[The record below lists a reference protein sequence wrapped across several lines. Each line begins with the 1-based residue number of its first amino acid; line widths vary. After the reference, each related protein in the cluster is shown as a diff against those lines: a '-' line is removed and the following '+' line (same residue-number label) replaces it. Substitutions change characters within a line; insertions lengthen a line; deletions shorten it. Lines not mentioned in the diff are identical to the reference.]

1 MYKSLS
7 YYVTILRRDF
17 TAYCNR
23 KLHELGLSQGL
34 LFFIL
39 YVGKNP
45 GCSHGE
51 LAEALHMD
59 TGHVTR
65 SLAKLETSG
74 FIRQET
80 RPDDRRARSLYL
92 RDRGLEAFE
101 TSRELFN
108 GWDREM
114 MGDMP
119 EPDREQ
125 LLKLLKGLT
134 DKTADIH
141 GFYNRRDE

>member
-1 MYKSLS
+1 MYKPLS
-7 YYVTILRRDF
+7 YYVMLLRRDF

-65 SLAKLETSG
+65 SLAKLEKAG
-74 FIRQET
+74 FICHET
-80 RPDDRRARSLYL
+80 RKDDRRARSLYL
-92 RDRGLEAFE
+92 QDRGQEAFGA
-101 TSRELFN
+101 SRELFD
-108 GWDREM
+108 GWEQEI

-119 EPDREQ
+119 ESERKQ
-125 LLKLLKGLT
+125 LLNQLKRLT
-134 DKTADIH
+134 DTMTDIQC
-141 GFYNRRDE
+141 GYDRKDG